1 MYQNFKTLLLM
12 LKQLT
17 SILNRKQK
25 RNCCL
30 VFLFILTGSVF
41 EMLGVGS
48 LLPFLESMLNPGK
61 MQQKWYG
68 RILADLF
75 GVNDSTALLILLG
88 IGVIVL
94 YLVKNAIVLLSVYV
108 QNKLSA
114 EINRE
119 LGTSM
124 LNSYMKRP
132 YMFFLEH
139 NSADIL
145 RGVNSDVTGVYSI
158 IANMFK
164 IAAETLKCAA
174 IAILMLAIDFSMAV
188 GIVLLVGFCLLAVTL
203 GFKGI
208 MSKMGRRQ
216 RDASK
221 NCNKHAYQAVN
232 GIKEITV
239 MRRRDNFVKRYDEA
253 AELRREANLA
263 YNFIVACP
271 NRIIEAVCVGGIMA
285 VVCIRIAQGTNMIEF
300 VPQLGTFAVAAFQ
313 ILPSVANISA
323 CVSGL
328 VFYRPTL
335 EEAYDNITAARRFDQ
350 KRLELSDTDSVMHPV
365 ESGTSAAF
373 ENKIEIK
380 NITWKYENTDQ
391 NVLEGLS
398 LEICKGQSIAFI
410 GSSGAGKTT
419 LADIILGLLPPQE
432 GTVRVDGKSIYE
444 IPDEWSEMIGYVPQ
458 SVFLID
464 DTIRNNV
471 VFGLL
476 AKDIDDERVWEAL
489 EQAQLAEFVRS
500 LPKGI
505 DTIVGERGVRFSGG
519 QRQRVAIAR
528 ALYYDPDILVLDE
541 ATSALDNETEN
552 AVMES
557 IEALQ
562 GHKTLIIV
570 AHRLTTIKSCDRIY
584 EIIEGKAVEKEKGEL
599 FAEYQY
605 SISQSHAAN

>member
-1 MYQNFKTLLLM
+1 MYQNFKTLFLM
-12 LKQLT
+12 IKQLAV
-17 SILNRKQK
+17 ILNKEQK

-48 LLPFLESMLNPGK
+48 LLPFLESMLNPDK
-61 MQQKWYG
+61 VLQKWYG
-68 RILADLF
+68 QILMGIF

-108 QNKLSA
+108 QNKLNA
-114 EINRE
+114 RINRE
-119 LGTSM
+119 LATSM

-139 NSADIL
+139 NSADIM
-145 RGVNSDVTGVYSI
+145 RGVNSDVNGVFGI
-158 IANMFK
+158 ISNFFK
-164 IAAETLKCAA
+164 MVAEILKCIA
-174 IAILMLAIDFSMAV
+174 IAILLLTVDFFMAIEIVGLAV
-188 GIVLLVGFCLLAVTL
+188 VCLLAVTL

-208 MSKMGRRQ
+208 MSDMGRKQ
-216 RDASK
+216 RVASK
-221 NCNKHAYQAVN
+221 NCSKHAYQAIS

-271 NRIIEAVCVGGIMA
+271 NRIIEAVCIGGIMA
-285 VVCIRIAQGTNMIEF
+285 VMCIRIAMGTDMAEF
-300 VPQLGTFAVAAFQ
+300 VPQLGIFAVAAFQ

-335 EEAYDNITAARRFDQ
+335 EEAYDNITAARQYDRKISEPAD
-350 KRLELSDTDSVMHPV
+350 RDSAMRPTEDNVHA
-365 ESGTSAAF
+365 EF
-373 ENKIEIK
+373 RDKIEIK

-471 VFGLL
+471 AFGLL
-476 AKDIDDERVWEAL
+476 AKDIDDGRVWEAL

-557 IEALQ
+557 IINLQ
-562 GHKTLIIV
+562 GRKTLIIV
-570 AHRLTTIKSCDRIY
+570 AHRLTTIESCDKIY
-584 EIIEGKAVEKEKGEL
+584 EIVDGKAVEREKREIFG
-599 FAEYQY
+599 A
-605 SISQSHAAN
+605 

>member
-1 MYQNFKTLLLM
+1 MYQNFKTLFLM
-12 LKQLT
+12 IKQLAV
-17 SILNRKQK
+17 ILNKEQK

-48 LLPFLESMLNPGK
+48 LLPFLESMLNPDK
-61 MQQKWYG
+61 VLQKWYG
-68 RILADLF
+68 QILMGIF

-108 QNKLSA
+108 QNKLNA
-114 EINRE
+114 RINRE
-119 LGTSM
+119 LATSM

-139 NSADIL
+139 NSADIM
-145 RGVNSDVTGVYSI
+145 RGVNSDVNGVFGI
-158 IANMFK
+158 ISNFFK
-164 IAAETLKCAA
+164 MVAEILKCIA
-174 IAILMLAIDFSMAV
+174 IAILLLTVDFFMAIEIVGLAV
-188 GIVLLVGFCLLAVTL
+188 VCLLAVTL

-208 MSKMGRRQ
+208 MSDMGRKQ
-216 RDASK
+216 RVASK
-221 NCNKHAYQAVN
+221 NCSKHAYQAIS

-271 NRIIEAVCVGGIMA
+271 NRIIEAVCIGGIMA
-285 VVCIRIAQGTNMIEF
+285 VMCIRIAMGTDMAEF
-300 VPQLGTFAVAAFQ
+300 VPQLGIFAVAAFQ

-335 EEAYDNITAARRFDQ
+335 EEAYDNITAARQYDR
-350 KRLELSDTDSVMHPV
+350 KISESAGRDSAMRPTEDNVHA
-365 ESGTSAAF
+365 EF
-373 ENKIEIK
+373 RDKIEIK

-471 VFGLL
+471 AFGLL

-557 IEALQ
+557 IINLQ
-562 GHKTLIIV
+562 GRKTLIIV
-570 AHRLTTIKSCDRIY
+570 AHRLTTIESCDKIY
-584 EIIEGKAVEKEKGEL
+584 EIVDGKAVEREKREIFG
-599 FAEYQY
+599 A
-605 SISQSHAAN
+605 

>member
-1 MYQNFKTLLLM
+1 LASEWHGEEEWKMYQNFKTLLLM

-48 LLPFLESMLNPGK
+48 LLPFLESMLNPDK
-61 MQQKWYG
+61 VLQKWYG
-68 RILADLF
+68 QILMGIF

-108 QNKLSA
+108 QNKLNA
-114 EINRE
+114 RINRE
-119 LGTSM
+119 LATSM

-145 RGVNSDVTGVYSI
+145 RGVNSDVNGVFGI
-158 IANMFK
+158 ISNFFK
-164 IAAETLKCAA
+164 MVAEILKCIA
-174 IAILMLAIDFSMAV
+174 IAILLLTVDFFMAIEIVGLAV
-188 GIVLLVGFCLLAVTL
+188 VCLLAVTL

-208 MSKMGRRQ
+208 MSDMGRKQ
-216 RDASK
+216 RVASK
-221 NCNKHAYQAVN
+221 NCSKHAYQAIS

-271 NRIIEAVCVGGIMA
+271 NRIIEAVCIGGIMA
-285 VVCIRIAQGTNMIEF
+285 VMCIRIAMGTDMAEF
-300 VPQLGTFAVAAFQ
+300 VPQLGIFAVAAFQ

-335 EEAYDNITAARRFDQ
+335 EEAYDNITAARQYDRKISEPAD
-350 KRLELSDTDSVMHPV
+350 RDSAMCPTEDNVHA
-365 ESGTSAAF
+365 EF
-373 ENKIEIK
+373 RDKIEIK

-471 VFGLL
+471 AFGLL
-476 AKDIDDERVWEAL
+476 AKDIDDGRVWEAL

-557 IEALQ
+557 IINLQ
-562 GHKTLIIV
+562 GRKTLIIV
-570 AHRLTTIKSCDRIY
+570 AHRLTTIESCDKIY
-584 EIIEGKAVEKEKGEL
+584 EIVDGKAVEREKREIFG
-599 FAEYQY
+599 A
-605 SISQSHAAN
+605 

>member
-1 MYQNFKTLLLM
+1 MYQNFKTLFLM
-12 LKQLT
+12 IKQLAV
-17 SILNRKQK
+17 ILNKEQK

-48 LLPFLESMLNPGK
+48 LLPFLESMLNPDK
-61 MQQKWYG
+61 VLQKWYG
-68 RILADLF
+68 QILMGIF

-108 QNKLSA
+108 QNKLNA
-114 EINRE
+114 RINRE
-119 LGTSM
+119 LATSM

-139 NSADIL
+139 NSADIM
-145 RGVNSDVTGVYSI
+145 RGVNSDVNGVFGI
-158 IANMFK
+158 ISNFFK
-164 IAAETLKCAA
+164 MVAEILKCIA
-174 IAILMLAIDFSMAV
+174 IAILLLTVDFFMAIEIVGLAV
-188 GIVLLVGFCLLAVTL
+188 VCLLAVTL

-208 MSKMGRRQ
+208 MSDMGRKQ
-216 RDASK
+216 RVASK
-221 NCNKHAYQAVN
+221 NCSKHAYQAIS

-271 NRIIEAVCVGGIMA
+271 NRIIEAVCIGGIMA
-285 VVCIRIAQGTNMIEF
+285 VMCIRIAMGTDMAEF
-300 VPQLGTFAVAAFQ
+300 VPQLGIFAVAAFQ

-335 EEAYDNITAARRFDQ
+335 EEAYDNITAARQYDRKISEPAD
-350 KRLELSDTDSVMHPV
+350 RDSAMCPTEDNVHA
-365 ESGTSAAF
+365 EF
-373 ENKIEIK
+373 RDKIEIK

-471 VFGLL
+471 AFGLL
-476 AKDIDDERVWEAL
+476 AKDIDDGRVWEAL

-557 IEALQ
+557 IINLQ
-562 GHKTLIIV
+562 GRKTLIIV
-570 AHRLTTIKSCDRIY
+570 AHRLTTIESCDKIY
-584 EIIEGKAVEKEKGEL
+584 EIVDGKAVEREKREIFG
-599 FAEYQY
+599 A
-605 SISQSHAAN
+605 

>member
-1 MYQNFKTLLLM
+1 MI
-12 LKQLT
+12 KQLAV
-17 SILNRKQK
+17 ILNKEQK

-48 LLPFLESMLNPGK
+48 LLPFLESMLNPDK
-61 MQQKWYG
+61 VLQKWYG
-68 RILADLF
+68 QILMGIF

-108 QNKLSA
+108 QNKLNA
-114 EINRE
+114 RINRE
-119 LGTSM
+119 LATSM

-139 NSADIL
+139 NSADIM
-145 RGVNSDVTGVYSI
+145 RGVNSDVNGVFGI
-158 IANMFK
+158 ISNFFK
-164 IAAETLKCAA
+164 MVAEILKCIA
-174 IAILMLAIDFSMAV
+174 IAILLLTVDFFMAIEIVGLAV
-188 GIVLLVGFCLLAVTL
+188 VCLLAVTL

-208 MSKMGRRQ
+208 MSDMGRKQ
-216 RDASK
+216 RVASK
-221 NCNKHAYQAVN
+221 NCSKHAYQAIS

-271 NRIIEAVCVGGIMA
+271 NRIIEAVCIGGIMA
-285 VVCIRIAQGTNMIEF
+285 VMCIRIAMGTDMAEF
-300 VPQLGTFAVAAFQ
+300 VPQLGIFAVAAFQ

-335 EEAYDNITAARRFDQ
+335 EEAYDNITAARQYDRKISEPAD
-350 KRLELSDTDSVMHPV
+350 RDSAMRPTEDNVHA
-365 ESGTSAAF
+365 EF
-373 ENKIEIK
+373 RDKIEIK

-471 VFGLL
+471 AFGLL
-476 AKDIDDERVWEAL
+476 AKDIDDGRVWEAL

-557 IEALQ
+557 IINLQ
-562 GHKTLIIV
+562 GRKTLIIV
-570 AHRLTTIKSCDRIY
+570 AHRLTTIESCDKIY
-584 EIIEGKAVEKEKGEL
+584 EIVDGKAVEREKREIFG
-599 FAEYQY
+599 A
-605 SISQSHAAN
+605 